1 MRRNLDW
8 NNEENL
14 YRAGIEI
21 NPPKG
26 QSNYFS
32 FRRGSV
38 PGTGRGDKISL
49 RLDLRQKFGGDVEKG
64 TVGRLFT
71 RLIVLSDF
79 DIRCDL
85 DMNNPVQKV
94 LVLFDVKLFFSQFT
108 SFLIRE
114 TRLGEFFNN

>member
-64 TVGRLFT
+64 TVERLFT
-71 RLIVLSDF
+71 RSIVLSDF
-79 DIRCDL
+79 DVRCDL
-85 DMNNPVQKV
+85 DMNNPVQKA
-94 LVLFDVKLFFSQFT
+94 LVLFDVNYFFTIHFISQ
-108 SFLIRE
+108 SRV
-114 TRLGEFFNN
+114 TRLGDFFNN